1 MKWALSELNKFR
13 GDQLDFTETID
24 LNASLKKREPS
35 IIDISPIKV
44 NGFLEV
50 DELGYYAHM
59 TVETILTVPSSRS
72 LEPVELPLNLVI
84 DEEYMTQRQYDAL
97 KDVPEDD
104 KSLIIVLEKDLID
117 LTEAIEDFILLNL
130 PLQVLTEEEK
140 QSTELPKGDF
150 WQVVSE
156 DDIIE
161 ELETET
167 QTTIDPRLAKLSEFF
182 NEDNN

>member
-13 GDQLDFTETID
+13 GSQLDFIETID
-24 LNASLKKREPS
+24 LSTSLKNREPS

-59 TVETILTVPSSRS
+59 TIETLLTVPSSRS
-72 LEPVELPLNLVI
+72 LTPVSLPMNLQI
-84 DEEYMTQRQYDAL
+84 DEEYMTPRQYDAL

-130 PLQVLTEEEK
+130 PLQVLTEEEQ

-156 DDIIE
+156 DDIKVE
-161 ELETET
+161 KETEAAS
-167 QTTIDPRLAKLSEFF
+167 TIDPRLAKLSEFF
-182 NEDNN
+182 NEDND

>member
-13 GDQLDFTETID
+13 GSQLDFSETID
-24 LNASLKKREPS
+24 LSASLKKREPS

-84 DEEYMTQRQYDAL
+84 DEEYMTLRQYDAL

-161 ELETET
+161 ELDAET
-167 QTTIDPRLAKLSEFF
+167 QATIDPRLAKLSEFF

>member
-13 GDQLDFTETID
+13 GSQVDFEETID
-24 LNASLKKREPS
+24 LNASLKQREPS

-44 NGFLEV
+44 NGFLKV

-72 LEPVELPLNLVI
+72 LEPVELPLDLII
-84 DEEYMTQRQYDAL
+84 DEEYMTPRQYDAL

-104 KSLIIVLEKDLID
+104 KNLIIVLEKDLID

-167 QTTIDPRLAKLSEFF
+167 QSTIDPRLAKLSDFF
-182 NEDNN
+182 KEDEQ